1 MTATAWMA
9 QVPTRTEAE
18 RKADR
23 DELLNELKAA
33 REELGHEDQRRAR
46 NARAHGAKRTGDV
59 DA

>member
-1 MTATAWMA
+1 MA

-23 DELLNELKAA
+23 DELLSDLKAA
-33 REELGHEDQRRAR
+33 REELEREERRRAR
-46 NARAHGAKRTGDV
+46 IKGATPGTGGHQATKG

>member
-9 QVPTRTEAE
+9 QLPTRTEAQ

-33 REELGHEDQRRAR
+33 REVVECEHQRRVRAR
-46 NARAHGAKRTGDV
+46 GDDV
-59 DA
+59 DHLEVVDGA